1 MGMDPLMIFNIVCVC
16 LLAAAALR
24 WGATPERICAATL
37 FTVTVADPA
46 YHFLIGHG
54 AIYRS
59 VDIGHLV
66 MDVVVAAIFVA
77 VALRANRVYPLWLAA
92 FQLVSVL
99 SHFAREVT
107 DFFPMR
113 AYGFMS
119 FGPYYFIL
127 LILAGGIA
135 LHARRSRYV
144 GPYRSWRRSSNLSR
158 GVIRRSQPT
167 G

>member
-1 MGMDPLMIFNIVCVC
+1 MDPLMIVNFVCVC
-16 LLAAAALR
+16 LLAAAALH

-37 FTVTVADPA
+37 FTVTFADPA
-46 YHFLIGHG
+46 YHILVGHG

-66 MDVVVAAIFVA
+66 MDLAVAAVFVA

-107 DFFPMR
+107 EFFPMR

-127 LILAGGIA
+127 LILAGGIT
-135 LHARRSRYV
+135 LHARRIRRL
-144 GPYRSWRRSSNLSR
+144 GLYRSWRRSSSPSP
-158 GVIRRSQPT
+158 GVIPRSQPT